1 MKSPE
6 KPDTPQPAAPQPAAT
21 TLANQI
27 IDLANASMES
37 GVAAADIA
45 QGLRHAAANFSA
57 YAFFRLEQSSK
68 EAKDPNYIVEDFL
81 SSFEYYLGLHQ
92 PQETAQA
99 APQSLAETIAQAKKE
114 L

>member
-1 MKSPE
+1 MTSPE
-6 KPDTPQPAAPQPAAT
+6 TPDTPQAPQPPAT
-21 TLANQI
+21 TIANKI
-27 IDLANASMES
+27 IDLANTNLES
-37 GVAAADIA
+37 GIAAGDIA

-81 SSFEYYLGLHQ
+81 SSFEYYLGLHR
-92 PQETAQA
+92 PQEQPEES